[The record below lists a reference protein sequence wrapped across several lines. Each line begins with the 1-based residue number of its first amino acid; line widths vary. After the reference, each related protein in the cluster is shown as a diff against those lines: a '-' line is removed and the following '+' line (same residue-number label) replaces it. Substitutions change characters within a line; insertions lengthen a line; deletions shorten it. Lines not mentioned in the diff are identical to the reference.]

1 MAGEHSLEVMNNILS
16 KCGIIDIF
24 QRTEYDEAALMKT
37 MRHRVQ
43 THTKED
49 KEMKSTIK
57 KLTLLLSVAVVALA
71 LAGCSQTAKPA
82 ATTVAPVA
90 ATPVTEAATAN
101 P

>member
-1 MAGEHSLEVMNNILS
+1 
-16 KCGIIDIF
+16 
-24 QRTEYDEAALMKT
+24 
-37 MRHRVQ
+37 
-43 THTKED
+43 
-49 KEMKSTIK
+49 MKSMIK

-82 ATTVAPVA
+82 EATATPVA

>member
-1 MAGEHSLEVMNNILS
+1 MLTRS
-16 KCGIIDIF
+16 KEEE
-24 QRTEYDEAALMKT
+24 R
-37 MRHRVQ
+37 
-43 THTKED
+43 
-49 KEMKSTIK
+49 MKSMIK

-82 ATTVAPVA
+82 EATATPVA

>member
-1 MAGEHSLEVMNNILS
+1 
-16 KCGIIDIF
+16 
-24 QRTEYDEAALMKT
+24 

-43 THTKED
+43 THTKEER
-49 KEMKSTIK
+49 EMKSTIK

-82 ATTVAPVA
+82 EATVAPA
-90 ATPVTEAATAN
+90 AETPVTEAATAN

>member
-1 MAGEHSLEVMNNILS
+1 MNDILS
-16 KCGIIDIF
+16 ECGIIDIF
-24 QRTEYDEAALMKT
+24 QRTAYDEAALMET

-43 THTKED
+43 THTKEE

-71 LAGCSQTAKPA
+71 LAGCSQAAKPA
-82 ATTVAPVA
+82 AATVAPVA
-90 ATPVTEAATAN
+90 ATPVTEAATTN